1 MTPIQERLFA
11 LQDETYR
18 AFQSKLMPTVDPSRV
33 IGVRMPALR
42 QLAKEIAAEP
52 QSMAEFLALTEHTYY
67 EEDNLEGLLIN
78 QMKDF
83 EECIEALDRLL
94 PRVDNWATCDLLKPV
109 SFKKATKEQL
119 LPRVRRWLASEH
131 VYTCRFGVG
140 VLMNYYL
147 DEAFEPRFLEWV
159 GAIRS
164 EEYYVNMGIAWYFA
178 TALAKQWE
186 EAVKWVEEGWLM
198 PWVHN
203 KTIQKA
209 VESYRVT
216 GEQKEYLK
224 KFKK

>member
-42 QLAKEIAAEP
+42 RLAKEIAAEP
-52 QSMAEFLALTEHTYY
+52 QTAAAFLALPEHEYY
-67 EEDNLEGLLIN
+67 EENNLHGLLIN
-78 QMKDF
+78 GMKDF
-83 EECIEALDRLL
+83 EECVAALDAFL
-94 PRVDNWATCDLLKPV
+94 PQVDNWATCDLLKPV
-109 SFKKATKEQL
+109 SFRKEVGGRAKARTCEERCEDRL
-119 LPRVRRWLASEH
+119 LPHVRRWLASEH

-164 EEYYVNMGIAWYFA
+164 EE
-178 TALAKQWE
+178 
-186 EAVKWVEEGWLM
+186 
-198 PWVHN
+198 
-203 KTIQKA
+203 
-209 VESYRVT
+209 
-216 GEQKEYLK
+216 
-224 KFKK
+224 